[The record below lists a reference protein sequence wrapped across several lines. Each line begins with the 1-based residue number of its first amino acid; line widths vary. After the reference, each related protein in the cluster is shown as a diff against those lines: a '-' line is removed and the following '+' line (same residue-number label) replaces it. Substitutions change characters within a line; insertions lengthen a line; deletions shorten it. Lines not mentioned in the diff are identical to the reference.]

1 MGDEGEDRLP
11 SLPEAESPEPG
22 ARGRGGLEGG
32 REGLETRASMATGP
46 TARAPVRDG
55 DSSAAE
61 RLRRESWSRPWKLE
75 NGRLATSSSIR
86 R

>member
-61 RLRRESWSRPWKLE
+61 VETGILAKALE
-75 NGRLATSSSIR
+75 VGKWAAGYVIEH
-86 R
+86 